1 MSMLSILCIMLAFL
15 LFVIG
20 GWSRWW
26 VADVRGPYYPVLL
39 SSALAFLVLGVW
51 LIPLMVK

>member
-1 MSMLSILCIMLAFL
+1 MLSILCIMLAFL